1 MARDTRKSL
10 GELQVVM
17 MVMIMWVVVMIV
29 IMVMMVMMLMV
40 VMMTVMMVI
49 MVIRHDIKESML
61 IAGAKRR
68 RPEGGI
74 FPS

>member
-17 MVMIMWVVVMIV
+17 MVIVM
-29 IMVMMVMMLMV
+29 MGMMVMMLVV
-40 VMMTVMMVI
+40 VMMTVMMVM
-49 MVIRHDIKESML
+49 MVIWHDIKESML